1 MLILPI
7 ALPAAAG
14 LIVLLLPRTRVP
26 WLASVVAVAATAA
39 QVVIAAVLF
48 PVDTSVSVSWL
59 GFGMEAGL
67 KLSRMSAF
75 ILLAASGFGFL
86 VSLYASSSMVG
97 ARSRRTFNAWM
108 LLTVAM
114 ASGVALSD
122 NLVLLLVFGEALLL
136 TQFAMIAAGKTR
148 PYATAIKAF
157 IIMGVSGL
165 CMMLGVMLTGRL
177 AGTLTMSAIH
187 LPVTGM
193 GGAAFIL
200 LAIGAMAKAGAM
212 PFHSWI
218 PDAALEAPLP
228 FMAILP
234 ASIDKLLGIY
244 LLARFSLEMFALT
257 PGSWVSTVL
266 MVVGAVTILLA
277 VLMALVQKDYK
288 RLLSYHAISQV
299 GYMILGIGTAVP
311 IGIIGGLFHMV
322 NHAMYKSCLFLTGGA
337 VEKQAGTTD
346 LERLGGLG
354 RAMPVTTIAFIVA
367 AASISGV
374 PPFNGF
380 FSKEMV
386 YAGALER
393 GWIYYAVA
401 LLGSVLTAASFLKL
415 GHAAFFG
422 KRPTELRDVK
432 EAPLPMLIPLVI
444 LAGLCVLFGVY
455 NRLPLEG
462 LIQPAVG
469 VAVTGG
475 RTFAGFPPEML
486 LVGLTAAALVIA
498 LLNHIYGVRRSGRG
512 LGAVDHI
519 HHAPLFSP
527 VYAVAERG
535 QLDPYGWGRW
545 VVKGAAAALYG
556 IDRGI
561 DWIYETVAVKAAGG
575 LSWAARRA
583 HNGNVNRYVLWSLA
597 GAAAVLLSAMALLGG
612 GR

>member
-1 MLILPI
+1 
-7 ALPAAAG
+7 
-14 LIVLLLPRTRVP
+14 
-26 WLASVVAVAATAA
+26 
-39 QVVIAAVLF
+39 
-48 PVDTSVSVSWL
+48 
-59 GFGMEAGL
+59 
-67 KLSRMSAF
+67 
-75 ILLAASGFGFL
+75 
-86 VSLYASSSMVG
+86 
-97 ARSRRTFNAWM
+97 
-108 LLTVAM
+108 
-114 ASGVALSD
+114 
-122 NLVLLLVFGEALLL
+122 
-136 TQFAMIAAGKTR
+136 
-148 PYATAIKAF
+148 
-157 IIMGVSGL
+157 
-165 CMMLGVMLTGRL
+165 
-177 AGTLTMSAIH
+177 
-187 LPVTGM
+187 
-193 GGAAFIL
+193 
-200 LAIGAMAKAGAM
+200 
-212 PFHSWI
+212 
-218 PDAALEAPLP
+218 
-228 FMAILP
+228 
-234 ASIDKLLGIY
+234 
-244 LLARFSLEMFALT
+244 
-257 PGSWVSTVL
+257 
-266 MVVGAVTILLA
+266 
-277 VLMALVQKDYK
+277 
-288 RLLSYHAISQV
+288 
-299 GYMILGIGTAVP
+299 
-311 IGIIGGLFHMV
+311 
-322 NHAMYKSCLFLTGGA
+322 
-337 VEKQAGTTD
+337 
-346 LERLGGLG
+346 
-354 RAMPVTTIAFIVA
+354 MPVTTIAFIVA